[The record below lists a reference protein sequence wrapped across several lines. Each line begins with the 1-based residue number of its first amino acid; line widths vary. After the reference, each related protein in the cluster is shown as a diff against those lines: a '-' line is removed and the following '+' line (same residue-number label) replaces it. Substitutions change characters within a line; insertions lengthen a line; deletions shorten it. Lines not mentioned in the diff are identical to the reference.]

1 MTDIMSRLT
10 RANPSPPATRLPEGL
25 MSKDALRSIIDDR
38 RGIVQTIKPPTTTTA
53 QPRTR
58 LRTVT
63 AIAAFAVVAIV
74 IGVTAF
80 MRTSE
85 SPVGADAPF
94 QPAADV
100 AGTVETLPSVT
111 PAALVGAA
119 PIEVTEAYLNRVA
132 SRDLS
137 GALSLFSQEF
147 IEGGSAGFTDAEGL
161 MARMAGHWVTYN
173 TTLNGT
179 LQYECAESTPAG
191 TVRCL
196 VTLADDLS
204 RGLGI
209 ADSEYE
215 WVFRV
220 ESGLIASA
228 SPFPTLSLEGLG
240 ESRFS
245 EYGAVMSQYDSWG
258 RDNHFEEYIA
268 ACRSGADVPSW
279 TVACAEFRLTHLE
292 AFAETIGN

>member
-10 RANPSPPATRLPEGL
+10 HANPSPPATRLPEGL

-38 RGIVQTIKPPTTTTA
+38 RGIVQTIKPPTPTTP
-53 QPRTR
+53 QPSR
-58 LRTVT
+58 LRVAA
-63 AIAAFAVVAIV
+63 AIAGFAVVATV
-74 IGVTAF
+74 IGVTAL

-94 QPAADV
+94 QPSDSAA
-100 AGTVETLPSVT
+100 TVETLPPVT

-119 PIEVTEAYLNRVA
+119 PIEVTEAYLDRVA
-132 SRDLS
+132 SGDVS

-161 MARMAGHWVTYN
+161 MARLAGHWMTYN
-173 TTLNGT
+173 TALNGS
-179 LQYECAESTPAG
+179 LEYECAESTPAG

-196 VTLADDLS
+196 VTLADDIS

-209 ADSEYE
+209 AESEYE

-245 EYGAVMSQYDSWG
+245 EYGAIMSEYDSWG

-268 ACRSGADVPSW
+268 ACRGGADVPSW
-279 TVACAEFRLTHLE
+279 TVACAQFRLTHLD
-292 AFAETIGN
+292 AFAETVGS